1 MNLVKKLLA
10 SACAFT
16 VACMPMT
23 TVFAAGSIVANGA
36 PTGEIAVDGKIVEGS
51 TAQFSDTFTVEDQE
65 VLDAIAQLN
74 SGAKLA
80 DVLDEVEM
88 PEGVEIDLA
97 DFSLL
102 TKIQDLSATDA
113 EGNDLS
119 ENVTVGWE
127 VPNLTEDMN
136 EVYVLH
142 YSEKNAGWEVI
153 EPDKVDKEAK
163 EITATFEDLSPVGV
177 IYKSEGAV
185 DTSTG
190 TNTVL
195 YIAIG
200 AIALVGICGIVV
212 AKRKFN

>member
-10 SACAFT
+10 SACALT

-36 PTGEIAVDGKIVEGS
+36 PTGEVAVDGKIVEGS

-80 DVLDEVEM
+80 DVLEEVEM
-88 PEGVEIDLA
+88 PEGLEIDLA

-102 TKIQDLSATDA
+102 TKIQDLIALDG
-113 EGNDLS
+113 EGKDLN
-119 ENVTVGWE
+119 ENVKVSWE
-127 VPNLTEDMN
+127 VPNLTEDMS

-142 YSEKNAGWEVI
+142 YSETRSVWEVI
-153 EPDKVDKEAK
+153 EPENVDKEAN
-163 EITATFEDLSPVGV
+163 EIQATFKDLSPVGV

-195 YIAIG
+195 YIAVG
-200 AIALVGICGIVV
+200 AIALVGICGIVA
-212 AKRKFN
+212 AKRKFG